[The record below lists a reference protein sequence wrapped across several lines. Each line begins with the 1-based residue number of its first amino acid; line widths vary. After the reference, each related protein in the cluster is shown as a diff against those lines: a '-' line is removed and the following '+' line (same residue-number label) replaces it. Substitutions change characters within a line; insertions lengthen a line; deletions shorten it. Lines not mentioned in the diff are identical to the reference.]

1 MSKELSSPLLPA
13 VIEND
18 DDSHSI
24 GDQTTKKVKFK
35 GGVVDA
41 SGGVEDVSE
50 DMVVEPNLTSML
62 SWKDKLFGE
71 NPNNPMMDCN
81 GSSFGRVNTSNDD
94 FDLRA
99 NDVQTSII
107 NGVPTINFSD
117 RTVDNLWTILTV
129 QPRTKD
135 FSPSQLYPSTVLAWI
150 WLPGLPGFLFR
161 RQIVEAIGGLIG
173 KVVKL
178 DFQTDN
184 RSRGRF
190 ARLGVFLNLK
200 KPLISQVL
208 VDGAVQRV
216 EYEALPTV
224 CFGCGKYGHVK
235 DLCPTK
241 VEDRTFERPSELV
254 TDRSDAAAGGVAE
267 ETGPECGPWML
278 VKRRSWHGSRNG
290 QSIAGANKGLIN
302 EPKIRKE
309 TSKSRF
315 SVLIEG
321 DKNRNFLAVNDD
333 KLSVEDA
340 KMTVEGVGVLITK
353 AGDNN
358 LGNVDLSPGPN
369 SKPILGNGS
378 PKEATTADLELMVSG
393 RLGDG
398 SAMEPT
404 KLNYL
409 GQANFNNFKN
419 TSHKKEKN
427 NSVNITRGKKG
438 DGIPISKERHRGKD
452 SFGCNSRKASN
463 VLRSWGG
470 RFKASGN
477 FRVPLVESIEEMAEL
492 ISNSNPSN
500 DINSVSNDAVLIT
513 DGAIGFSEGIWIGW
527 KDSVCLEIIYNHSQ
541 FILTRVG
548 STSSNTAV
556 FISFV
561 YGSPNRQKRKDL
573 WDTLK
578 RSIPMGN
585 YLWIAIEDFN
595 AILSSSKKL
604 GGMSKGRRCPL
615 FGDFVGKTELHDLG
629 YREPPFTWHRG
640 LLFERLD
647 RALGNNAWV
656 QRFPNSLVT
665 HLPKIKFDHR
675 PLLLSLNLKII
686 LPRGR
691 PFSNLSRNFK
701 DWNKTV
707 YGHITCRKKFLVK
720 ELSKT
725 QKIIDFFGS
734 NCLAQVELK
743 IRQELENVLH
753 HEELLWRQKAR
764 CDWIHHEDCNTKF
777 FHDRTLRR
785 RKNSRI
791 AAIRNECGDW
801 IYEPEVIETEANK
814 FFQNLYGELP
824 DPIGQ
829 LPLLLMRKLKE
840 LFLTCLLSKHRVMT
854 GFMHS
859 FSRGNGILLERQS
872 TIGLEVFL
880 MGKNLR

>member
-81 GSSFGRVNTSNDD
+81 GSSFGRVNTSNND

-99 NDVQTSII
+99 DDVQTSII

-117 RTVDNLWTILTV
+117 RVKEILFKEMELTLVIKLLGRNIGYNTLLNRITSLWKPI
-129 QPRTKD
+129 
-135 FSPSQLYPSTVLAWI
+135 SPIHLMDIENGYYLVRFVNKADYDR
-150 WLPGLPGFLFR
+150 LPGFLFR

-173 KVVKL
+173 KGVKL

-254 TDRSDAAAGGVAE
+254 TDRSDAAAGGVVE

-278 VKRRSWHGSRNG
+278 VKRRSWRGSRNG

-358 LGNVDLSPGPN
+358 LGNVDLSAGPN

-378 PKEATTADLELMVSG
+378 SKEAIMADLELMVSG

-398 SAMEPT
+398 PGGSSVPISDGILDPGKHSAIS
-404 KLNYL
+404 
-409 GQANFNNFKN
+409 FKD

-427 NSVNITRGKKG
+427 NSVNITWGKKG

-463 VLRSWGG
+463 VLRGRGG

-477 FRVPLVESIEEMAEL
+477 FRVPLVESIEEMAKL
-492 ISNSNPSN
+492 ISNLNPSN
-500 DINSVSNDAVLIT
+500 DINSVSNGAVLIT
-513 DGAIGFSEGIWIGW
+513 NGGTVNRHNKFPRIFREYNREYKPDIISL
-527 KDSVCLEIIYNHSQ
+527 LETR
-541 FILTRVG
+541 FILTHVG
-548 STSSNTAV
+548 STSSTTVV
-556 FISFV
+556 FISFI

-578 RSIPMGN
+578 RSIPMEN
-585 YLWIAIEDFN
+585 YPWIAIEDFN

-615 FGDFVGKTELHDLG
+615 YGDFVGKAELHDLG
-629 YREPPFTWHRG
+629 YREPPFTWHKG

-647 RALGNNAWV
+647 RALGNSAWV

-665 HLPKIKFDHR
+665 HFPKIKFDHR

-691 PFSNLSRNFK
+691 PFRFLAGWVEHPNF
-701 DWNKTV
+701 W
-707 YGHITCRKKFLVK
+707 
-720 ELSKT
+720 
-725 QKIIDFFGS
+725 KI
-734 NCLAQVELK
+734 
-743 IRQELENVLH
+743 
-753 HEELLWRQKAR
+753 
-764 CDWIHHEDCNTKF
+764 
-777 FHDRTLRR
+777 
-785 RKNSRI
+785 
-791 AAIRNECGDW
+791 
-801 IYEPEVIETEANK
+801 Y
-814 FFQNLYGELP
+814 
-824 DPIGQ
+824 
-829 LPLLLMRKLKE
+829 
-840 LFLTCLLSKHRVMT
+840 
-854 GFMHS
+854 
-859 FSRGNGILLERQS
+859 
-872 TIGLEVFL
+872 
-880 MGKNLR
+880 